1 MFQVGDL
8 IIYSGEGVCRVES
21 IGKPEMSDVNKDR
34 LYYTLAPIY
43 REGKIFIPVDTKV
56 FMRPILTKEAAL
68 ELIRQIPQI
77 ETTICQDRN
86 QRQLTEHYQNLI
98 QSHQCDDLVQIIKAV
113 YLKEQVVRA
122 RGKKPGQVD
131 ERYRKR
137 AEDMLHGE
145 LAVALGIDREEVA
158 SYIQKSIEQI

>member
-21 IGKPEMSDVNKDR
+21 IGKPEMSGVNKDR
-34 LYYTLAPIY
+34 LYYTLVPIY

>member
-21 IGKPEMSDVNKDR
+21 IGKPEMSGVNKDR
-34 LYYTLAPIY
+34 LYYTLAPLY

-77 ETTICQDRN
+77 ETNICQDRN
-86 QRQLTEHYQNLI
+86 QRLLTEHYQNLI
-98 QSHQCDDLVQIIKAV
+98 HSHQCDDLVQIIKAV
-113 YLKEQVVRA
+113 YLKEQAVRA

-145 LAVALGIDREEVA
+145 LAVALGIPREDVA
-158 SYIQKSIEQI
+158 EYIRKSIEQK